1 MKIVRFVIIAGL
13 FLAISLSL
21 ATAQDKYAVL
31 IGVEAYDTSTF
42 ENLDYASDD
51 AEEIGE
57 TLDNLGFQTTVMTSE
72 SLNAKLRPTSPD
84 KILDV
89 IKSVLL
95 SCGNSDTLVISLSGH
110 GVQFS
115 DEELLES
122 GVRETYFC
130 PTDADLGDKNSLVKI
145 SEIVQLMNNSPASR
159 KLLLVDACQENRL
172 STEGKRKSGR
182 RIELGSVHESRRS
195 IPGGM
200 EVIFSCMSGQF
211 SWEHDALEHSVFSY
225 HVIQYLQGKA
235 DSRFYDSDE
244 LDLAGLAYFVGKK
257 TNDYVRQNNLSAD
270 GQSPVRRGGSSN
282 WPLGTIES
290 TTLVNSMGVELVQ
303 IPAGTFMMGSP
314 ETEEDRD
321 DDETLHEVEITKP
334 FHMATTEITK
344 GQFAEFIRVSG
355 YRTEAEEDGEGGY
368 GWNESED
375 KFEGPDPKYNWKNT
389 GFRYEDDHP
398 VVNVSW
404 NDAVEF
410 CKWLSEKEG
419 KEYRLPTE
427 AEWEYACR
435 AGSTDRFFFGNKE
448 NDLVKYSNV
457 ADSSLKRKYA
467 GASWALSERDG
478 YAFSAPVGSFKP
490 NKFGLYDMHGN
501 VWEWCK
507 DWYGSEYY
515 DESPK
520 RDPKG
525 PSIGSWRVLRGGSW
539 DFNPGCTRCAFRYF
553 NMPSCRSFYRG
564 FRVVLLR

>member
-1 MKIVRFVIIAGL
+1 MKIVPFVIIAGL
-13 FLAISLSL
+13 FLASSLPL
-21 ATAQDKYAVL
+21 APAQDKYAVL
-31 IGVEAYDTSTF
+31 IGVEAYDTGTF

-72 SLNAKLRPTSPD
+72 SPNTKLRPASPK

-89 IKSVLL
+89 IKSVIR
-95 SCGNSDTLVISLSGH
+95 SCGNGDTLVISLSGH

-115 DEELLES
+115 DEELQES

-130 PTDADLGDKNSLVKI
+130 PSDADLGDKESLVKI

-159 KLLLVDACQENRL
+159 KLLLVDACQENVL
-172 STEGKRKSGR
+172 SAQGKRKSSKK
-182 RIELGSVHESRRS
+182 IELGSVHESRRS

-200 EVIFSCMSGQF
+200 EVIFSCLSGQF
-211 SWEHDALEHSVFSY
+211 SWEHEALEHSVFSY

-334 FHMATTEITK
+334 FYMATTEITK

-448 NDLVKYSNV
+448 NDMVKYSNV
-457 ADSSLKRKYA
+457 ADSSLKRKYDS
-467 GASWALSERDG
+467 ASWALSASDG
-478 YAFSAPVGSFKP
+478 YAFTAPVGSFTP

-501 VWEWCK
+501 VWEWCQ
-507 DWYGSEYY
+507 DRYDSEYY

-525 PSIGSWRVLRGGSW
+525 PSTGSSRVLRGGSW
-539 DFNPGCTRCAFRYF
+539 YDLPAVTRCAFRRGRG
-553 NMPSCRSFYRG
+553 PSDRRGNNG

>member
-1 MKIVRFVIIAGL
+1 MKSAIQIATL
-13 FLAISLSL
+13 LALMFLSV
-21 ATAQDKYAVL
+21 ATFAQDKYAIL
-31 IGVEAYDTSTF
+31 IGVEAYDTGTF
-42 ENLDYASDD
+42 ENLDYASED
-51 AEEIGE
+51 AVELGKALEA
-57 TLDNLGFQTTVMTSE
+57 LDFTTTVMTSE
-72 SLNAKLRPTSPD
+72 SEDTRLRPSTPRKMLD
-84 KILDV
+84 KINAV
-89 IKSVLL
+89 MR
-95 SCGNSDTLVISLSGH
+95 SCGNGDTLIISLSGH

-115 DEELLES
+115 DEDLLENR
-122 GVRETYFC
+122 VRETYFC
-130 PTDADLGDKNSLVKI
+130 PSDADLSDKASLVKI
-145 SEIVQLMNNSPASR
+145 SEIVRLLNESPASR

-172 STEGKRKSGR
+172 SPEGKSKSGR
-182 RIELGSVHESRRS
+182 RIELESVHENRRS

-200 EVIFSCMSGQF
+200 DVLFSCMSGQF
-211 SWEHDALEHSVFSY
+211 SWEHEKIEHSVFTY

-235 DSRFYDSDE
+235 ESRFYESE
-244 LDLAGLAYFVGKK
+244 KLDLAGLVYFVEKR
-257 TNDYVRQNNLSAD
+257 TNDYVIENNLSAD

-290 TTLVNSMGVELVQ
+290 TTLVNSLGMELVE

-314 ETEEDRD
+314 ETEEGRD
-321 DDETLHEVEITKP
+321 DHETLHEVEITKP
-334 FHMATTEITK
+334 FYMATTEITK